1 MKEKP
6 HSYNVQ
12 ELKLTAAL
20 YAKRKVIVD
29 HVRATGHLP
38 DEIHTGGMDIGMRL
52 LIKQRGTDITL
63 SEDEQL
69 IYEAILNERRLP
81 GGGVIL
87 VPRIED

>member
-6 HSYNVQ
+6 YDHNFQ

-20 YAKRKVIVD
+20 YASRKVVLE
-29 HVRATGHLP
+29 HVRATGRLP
-38 DEIHTGGMDIGMRL
+38 DEIHSGGMDIGMRL

-69 IYEAILNERRLP
+69 VFDAILKERRLP
-81 GGGVIL
+81 GGSVIL
-87 VPRIED
+87 VQPPKD